1 MKDMTAD
8 VIKAALASCAG
19 CDKIKEKKKQ
29 GSALHGKSEA
39 AGGRGTFLY
48 GQGRSSDDK

>member
-1 MKDMTAD
+1 MTAD

-19 CDKIKEKKKQ
+19 CDKIKEKKKTRKRIAWKNQ
-29 GSALHGKSEA
+29 KLPEGVEL
-39 AGGRGTFLY
+39 FLY